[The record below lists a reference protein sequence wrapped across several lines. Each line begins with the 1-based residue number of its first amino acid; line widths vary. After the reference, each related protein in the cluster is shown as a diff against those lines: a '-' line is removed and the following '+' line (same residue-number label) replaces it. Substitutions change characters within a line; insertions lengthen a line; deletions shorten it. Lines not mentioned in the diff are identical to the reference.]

1 MNDNF
6 EILNNYPRRLVV
18 FYIISII
25 LHVIFLGGN
34 IAYSSIFVTDG
45 HFSITTYQAG
55 SDENIEEKSGNPL
68 DSDDQIKS
76 TRRRI
81 YRVDYFN
88 TLLLETP
95 IKNKIVPKPP
105 KPVEAVIPDK
115 PVEPAKPES
124 LTDDSSEINN
134 GSESLIALEL
144 PGSIMTFDELK
155 ESGNSLHFPPYV
167 FDLIPY
173 NENNWISFN
182 SRSCKGH
189 DIVYF
194 MADISKMD
202 GFEEYF
208 EWAVFWDYLL
218 SLHGVQDPPTPIGI
232 AQIIEDPY
240 FLTPQLA
247 SDAMKRR
254 IEKLEYKVPLYR
266 NYNFIDVN
274 GQVLDE
280 LGIEELP
287 MPQVYLVD
295 YQGFA
300 RLKLEGRIQDI
311 PIDQMKKAVLVIKEL
326 WDMSEIEAAFASAAI
341 ISYQQKII
349 NEKKNEMKD

>member
-1 MNDNF
+1 MNDSF
-6 EILNNYPRRLVV
+6 EILNNYPRRLIV
-18 FYIISII
+18 FYVISIV
-25 LHVIFLGGN
+25 LHVVFLGGN
-34 IAYSSIFVTDG
+34 IMYSSIFVTDG
-45 HFSITTYQAG
+45 DFSITTYQAG
-55 SDENIEEKSGNPL
+55 SDENIEEISGNPL
-68 DSDDQIKS
+68 DSDEQIKS
-76 TRRRI
+76 TRRKI

-95 IKNKIVPKPP
+95 IKNKIVPEPP
-105 KPVEAVIPDK
+105 KPIEPVIPDK
-115 PVEPAKPES
+115 PVEPVKPES
-124 LTDDSSEINN
+124 PTDDPSEI
-134 GSESLIALEL
+134 GEDSESLIADEL
-144 PGSIMTFDELK
+144 VGSIMTFDELK

-167 FDLIPY
+167 FDLIPH
-173 NENNWISFN
+173 NENDWISFR

-194 MADISKMD
+194 MADISKKN

-208 EWAVFWDYLL
+208 EWAVFWDSIL
-218 SLHGVQDPPTPIGI
+218 SMPGVKDPPTPIGI

-254 IEKLEYKVPLYR
+254 IEKLEYNEALYR

-274 GQVLDE
+274 GQVLDA

-287 MPQVYLVD
+287 MPQVYFVD
-295 YQGFA
+295 YQGYV

-326 WDMSEIEAAFASAAI
+326 WDMNEIESAFATAAI

-349 NEKKNEMKD
+349 NEKKNEMKE